1 MNMKKYNTRNKMK
14 GWAASFCLL
23 LSAFSFLVSCDN
35 DLPLPPNTRSDFVE
49 VRTNIGSH
57 ETRVAQPEDNKYV
70 FEDGDKIHIVSWYDA
85 NPNVYP
91 QLYKFEN
98 PEKPGTYL
106 WWGDAVSTYAQS
118 NDRWHTSPYL
128 RWQNID
134 LDGTPNPHH
143 CFLAWWPEDLVEST
157 GDRKSVV

>member
-1 MNMKKYNTRNKMK
+1 MKYNKHI
-14 GWAASFCLL
+14 LL
-23 LSAFSFLVSCDN
+23 PMTLAMLSVTTSCEQEELSPA
-35 DLPLPPNTRSDFVE
+35 LPEGDFVE
-49 VRTNIGSH
+49 VRARIGSH

-106 WWGDAVSTYAQS
+106 I
-118 NDRWHTSPYL
+118 L
-128 RWQNID
+128 
-134 LDGTPNPHH
+134 
-143 CFLAWWPEDLVEST
+143 
-157 GDRKSVV
+157 

>member
-1 MNMKKYNTRNKMK
+1 MKYNKHI
-14 GWAASFCLL
+14 LL
-23 LSAFSFLVSCDN
+23 PMTLAMLSVTTSCEQEELSPA
-35 DLPLPPNTRSDFVE
+35 LPEGDFVE

-106 WWGDAVSTYAQS
+106 W
-118 NDRWHTSPYL
+118 
-128 RWQNID
+128 
-134 LDGTPNPHH
+134 
-143 CFLAWWPEDLVEST
+143 
-157 GDRKSVV
+157 